1 MREIGLKG
9 ARREA
14 VLASGLDA
22 DSIVQAEVEDFADF
36 GAKNSAFYEP
46 FVLILQNVYFAK
58 TGSGQT

>member
-1 MREIGLKG
+1 
-9 ARREA
+9 

-46 FVLILQNVYFAK
+46 FVLILQNVHFAK
-58 TGSGQT
+58 TGSGQI